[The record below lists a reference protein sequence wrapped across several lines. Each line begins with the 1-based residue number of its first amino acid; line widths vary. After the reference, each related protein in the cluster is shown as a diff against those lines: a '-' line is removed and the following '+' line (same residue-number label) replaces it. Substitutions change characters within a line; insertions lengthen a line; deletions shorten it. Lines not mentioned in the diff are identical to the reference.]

1 MSLIKDKSFSVVSV
15 EKIEPISGIIEE
27 SWYRYI
33 LESDD
38 RRIVGIRRGTLQ
50 QVSSHARVFMDDIN
64 SRGENPAYSIWTRRR
79 RR

>member
-1 MSLIKDKSFSVVSV
+1 MSLIKDRSFSVVSI
-15 EKIEPISGIIEE
+15 EKMEPITGIIEE

-38 RRIVGIRRGTLQ
+38 GRIVGIRSGTLQ
-50 QVSSHARVFMDDIN
+50 QVSSHAKVFMDEIN
-64 SRGENPAYSIWTRRR
+64 SRGENPAYSVWTRRR